1 MELPIDLIDNVFEY
15 LYFREILSFINS
27 CKSHISNFS
36 TILWVR
42 YKNYHGL
49 EFLITNAMSWRNIR
63 EQCYLKSFKYVY
75 SNILCICSRYIEDIV
90 KLESQNCRLSKEIIK
105 LKPNHINFKTSY
117 ITNKNQLNSNCR
129 EINELKK
136 KLCVNVQK
144 NIDKFEIDKYT
155 KYDVFNRPFY
165 TIKLGL

>member
-105 LKPNHINFKTSY
+105 LKPNHIN
-117 ITNKNQLNSNCR
+117 LNPIPCVCAYVCTCVLYMR
-129 EINELKK
+129 VCVCV
-136 KLCVNVQK
+136 LCCV
-144 NIDKFEIDKYT
+144 ILRS
-155 KYDVFNRPFY
+155 VFF
-165 TIKLGL
+165 